1 MAGRWPFDRRDALG
15 LAGFGAL
22 LYGVSLLS
30 VPAAWICAGVL
41 LLGAWA
47 RPWLRQGGKHG

>member
-1 MAGRWPFDRRDALG
+1 LAGRWPFDRRDALG
-15 LAGFGAL
+15 VVGLGSL
-22 LYGVSLLS
+22 LWGVSLLS

-47 RPWLRQGGKHG
+47 RPWLRQGKG